1 MLFCVA
7 ARSRPRIV
15 SELAVLSRRADSP
28 MYRSS
33 CLVVV
38 LGRPERRLSRDV
50 PVVRT
55 RSWSLEMT
63 DLDTLSL
70 LPIRRSKLLTG
81 ATPVPFLSRPH
92 RVFALQ
98 PCLKSSENE
107 RLKYP
112 PSDNF

>member
-15 SELAVLSRRADSP
+15 SELAVLSRRADRP

-63 DLDTLSL
+63 DWDTLSL
-70 LPIRRSKLLTG
+70 LPIRRCETPDWSHASAIPLSSASSFRLATMSK
-81 ATPVPFLSRPH
+81 
-92 RVFALQ
+92 
-98 PCLKSSENE
+98 E
-107 RLKYP
+107 
-112 PSDNF
+112 